1 MRYADRII
9 LNAIQSIWSA
19 VWNAVSSVTSSIWN
33 AIVSIISNAMSTMQ
47 NAVSN
52 GINAVKNF
60 ITNGWNSVVGFLRGI
75 NLFSAGSA
83 IMQSFLSGLKSM
95 WGAITSFVGGIA
107 SWIKSHKGP
116 ISYDRR
122 LLIPAG
128 KAIMGGFNRALI
140 KGFEYV
146 KSNVSGMAGKISD
159 LVGAGSVF
167 DTDMRST
174 ISGAVTAGVEVDLG
188 HQAKPLKVV
197 LELGNR
203 AYELFVDDITDKQQ
217 TTAKLREVY

>member
-1 MRYADRII
+1 
-9 LNAIQSIWSA
+9 WSA

-52 GINAVKNF
+52 GISAAKNF
-60 ITNGWNSVVGFLRGI
+60 ITNGWNFVVGFLRGI

-128 KAIMGGFNRALI
+128 KAIMGGFNCALI

-188 HQAKPLKVV
+188 HQ
-197 LELGNR
+197 
-203 AYELFVDDITDKQQ
+203 
-217 TTAKLREVY
+217 